1 MQTARISHKK
11 AILRADV
18 PAVTATLTY
27 LRALEAAYEVEADRE
42 GPVAAMHH
50 DNTYDHPF
58 TLRTIDVGDISN
70 GGYHLDR
77 HQPWSVDPRRGK
89 VRSSDADHI

>member
-1 MQTARISHKK
+1 MTTLAELRTAMQAARISHKK

-42 GPVAAMHH
+42 GPIAAMHH
-50 DNTYDHPF
+50 DNTYD
-58 TLRTIDVGDISN
+58 VGDFAN
-70 GGYHLDR
+70 GF
-77 HQPWSVDPRRGK
+77 
-89 VRSSDADHI
+89 HIATHAASYSG